1 MRIIERMK
9 RKKLSKVVALSLTIA
24 SVFTLCSC
32 AGKLEYTEQQE
43 DVIADY
49 MANLLLRHDVNYQ
62 YEYISEEETTTE
74 EVTDEQEE
82 TTDLYAE
89 EINGSQDVNS
99 TPEMGGDNKVSTDD
113 LASALE
119 MPEGISVKY
128 DGYEVTDIFSDD
140 EDSLFV
146 MKAVE
151 GYRLLVVKFKV
162 TNTTGEDI
170 SVNMMEKI
178 SKYKGIVNDN
188 KKYNSQ
194 LTLFLNA
201 LNTFEGTISAGS
213 TKTMFLLY
221 QTQLDSAEQLSSL
234 SVELT
239 DKSDNKTIIELK

>member
-9 RKKLSKVVALSLTIA
+9 SKKLSKVVALSLTIA

-99 TPEMGGDNKVSTDD
+99 IPEMGGDNKVSIDD
-113 LASALE
+113 LASALK